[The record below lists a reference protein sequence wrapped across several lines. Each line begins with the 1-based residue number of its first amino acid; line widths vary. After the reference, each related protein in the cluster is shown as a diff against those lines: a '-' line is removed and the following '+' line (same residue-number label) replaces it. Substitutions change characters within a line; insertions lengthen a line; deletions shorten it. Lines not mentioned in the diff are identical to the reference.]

1 MRKVDLLIKD
11 ANEIVTLK
19 GPRRARKGKEMLDIG
34 LVKRGFV
41 AIDGGRIIDVGED
54 KPGYEA
60 EEVISA
66 KGKIVLPGFVDPHT
80 HLVFSGYR
88 EFELDL
94 KIRGYT
100 YQEIAE
106 RGGGINYTVKLTRSA
121 SRERL
126 VEEAGERIKNMISHG
141 TTTCEAKSGYGLSL
155 DDEIKILE
163 VNRILADKY
172 PVDIVSTFLG
182 AHAIPEEYADSRE
195 KYLDL
200 VVNEMIPEISRRGLA
215 RFCDV
220 FCEKGYFDLKEAEKI
235 LTAGKRYG
243 LLPKIHADE
252 FNNLGCVSLACK
264 LGCISADHL
273 LKISDEEIPIL
284 SRSRTIAVLLP
295 ATVFSLMGKDFAPAR
310 KLIDSGCAV
319 ALGTDL
325 NPNCYTENMQFVIQ
339 LACFYMR
346 MRVEE
351 ALVAS
356 TLNSAY
362 SIGVGDEVGSI
373 EVGKKADIQIMNVPS
388 YKFIPYHFG
397 VNLVDTVIKSG
408 KVIYGGS

>member
-1 MRKVDLLIKD
+1 
-11 ANEIVTLK
+11 
-19 GPRRARKGKEMLDIG
+19 
-34 LVKRGFV
+34 
-41 AIDGGRIIDVGED
+41 
-54 KPGYEA
+54 
-60 EEVISA
+60 
-66 KGKIVLPGFVDPHT
+66 
-80 HLVFSGYR
+80 
-88 EFELDL
+88 
-94 KIRGYT
+94 
-100 YQEIAE
+100 
-106 RGGGINYTVKLTRSA
+106 
-121 SRERL
+121 
-126 VEEAGERIKNMISHG
+126 
-141 TTTCEAKSGYGLSL
+141 
-155 DDEIKILE
+155 
-163 VNRILADKY
+163 
-172 PVDIVSTFLG
+172 
-182 AHAIPEEYADSRE
+182 
-195 KYLDL
+195 
-200 VVNEMIPEISRRGLA
+200 
-215 RFCDV
+215 
-220 FCEKGYFDLKEAEKI
+220 
-235 LTAGKRYG
+235 
-243 LLPKIHADE
+243 
-252 FNNLGCVSLACK
+252 

-356 TLNSAY
+356 TVNSAY
-362 SIGVGDEVGSI
+362 SIGVGNEVGSI

-408 KVIYGGS
+408 KVIYSRS